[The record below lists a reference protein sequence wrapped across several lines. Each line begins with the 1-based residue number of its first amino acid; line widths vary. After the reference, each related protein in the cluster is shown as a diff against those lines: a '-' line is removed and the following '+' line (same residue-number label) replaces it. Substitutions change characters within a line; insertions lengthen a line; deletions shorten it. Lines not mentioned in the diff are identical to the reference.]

1 MREGL
6 LRRGAIAVAVSA
18 VVLVP
23 IASAAL
29 AADATGC
36 AGSATSYAANGD
48 VVDNARAPGPG
59 GTEAAPFVVD
69 PEGSVAWE
77 GATTSVI
84 KKGTWSVSIFGA
96 QFRSGTFANDEGK
109 RKASG
114 VQEMSALPGVVRFM
128 LMGDMKIPVAGSVTG
143 DGGSCEVK
151 GYITGIG
158 AATGSPMFW
167 MGAGVLLLAAL
178 LLFWLIVGTTAAPA
192 AGPPAV
198 ESISGSEVTT

>member
-1 MREGL
+1 MRKGL

-18 VVLVP
+18 VVLIP
-23 IASAAL
+23 IGTAAM
-29 AADATGC
+29 AANATGC

-48 VVDNARAPGPG
+48 VVDNVRAPGPG
-59 GTEAAPFVVD
+59 GTEAQPFVVD

-77 GATTSVI
+77 GGTTTVI
-84 KKGTWSVSIFGA
+84 TNGTWSVSLFGA
-96 QFRSGTFANDEGK
+96 PFRSGSFTNDEGK

-114 VQEMSALPGVVRFM
+114 VQEMSTLPSIVQFF
-128 LMGDMKIPVAGSVTG
+128 LMGDMKVPVSGTVTG
-143 DGGSCEVK
+143 DGGSCTVD

-192 AGPPAV
+192 VGPPAV
-198 ESISGSEVTT
+198 ESISGTEVTT